1 MSNDNG
7 LQRCDCNWK
16 NGNSDPCQI
25 FVVKESWFCPNI
37 VWSTASFFIK
47 ISVAILFASFFILN
61 IKPGKKKQFF
71 IYDKYIFCEK
81 YFFLQKLQLLAK
93 ITVFFFAKNTFF
105 YAKNEIF
112 AKNAIFSKNVIFL
125 KNAIFC
131 EECNFFKK

>member
-1 MSNDNG
+1 MFSKIKKKIDLGTENG

-25 FVVKESWFCPNI
+25 FVVKESWFRPNI

-93 ITVFFFAKNTFF
+93 ITVFFFLRKIHFF
-105 YAKNEIF
+105 MRKM
-112 AKNAIFSKNVIFL
+112 KFL
-125 KNAIFC
+125 RKMQ
-131 EECNFFKK
+131 FFRKM